1 MLKRMFRY
9 NRFFSLLFIISFT
22 ASFIIIYYGLDMNR
36 KIDDVM
42 TVRTQSVYAYEY
54 SIYGEPK
61 DESSGVPKWD
71 YDKGI
76 IIIPESLTIGDGG
89 VERDDVRI
97 IYAQNEELREPYWS
111 ISGLEGEMTGGC
123 LLGEGL
129 TKYEFDKGGAK
140 YVKVGGVDIKVLGYL
155 TSNTFDGEDRRCIL
169 FWEGLP
175 EEDKAELLPIL
186 NCYHF
191 KYVSNT
197 FDMEAEFSDWAE
209 AFLEKSGGY
218 EDLEDKTDPLEIGD
232 GFFVVMPYYKKMFVA
247 MIIFCFI
254 NGAFLAFVWGRS
266 HRYEFVLKRILG
278 LSRGKIFSD
287 ILGNLFLYEALSIG
301 IAGLL
306 TLLYEVL
313 FHNGINIWFRNFI
326 SGFGLLALLFG
337 VAGVLLGLISILPAS
352 RLRPADVLKPAE

>member
-1 MLKRMFRY
+1 M
-9 NRFFSLLFIISFT
+9 
-22 ASFIIIYYGLDMNR
+22 
-36 KIDDVM
+36 
-42 TVRTQSVYAYEY
+42 QSVYAYEY
-54 SIYGEPK
+54 VMDGELK
-61 DESSGVPKWD
+61 DKSSGVTKWD

-76 IIIPESLTIGDGG
+76 IIIQESLTIGDGG
-89 VERDDVRI
+89 VARDDVKI

-129 TKYEFDKGGAK
+129 TKYEFDKGVAK

-175 EEDKAELLPIL
+175 AEDKEELLPIL
-186 NCYHF
+186 NCNQF

-197 FDMEAEFSDWAE
+197 FDMEAEFSDWTE
-209 AFLEKSGGY
+209 AFLEKSGGD
-218 EDLEDKTDPLEIGD
+218 EGFDDKTDPLEIGD

-278 LSRGKIFSD
+278 LSTGKIFSD
-287 ILGNLFLYEALSIG
+287 ILGNLFLYEALSL
-301 IAGLL
+301 GLSGL
-306 TLLYEVL
+306 MTLLYEVL
-313 FHNGINIWFRNFI
+313 FRKGIYIWFRNFI

-337 VAGVLLGLISILPAS
+337 VAGILLGLVSVLPAS

>member
-9 NRFFSLLFIISFT
+9 NRFFSLLFMISFT
-22 ASFIIIYYGLDMNR
+22 ASFIIIYYGLDINR
-36 KIDDVM
+36 KFDDVM
-42 TVRTQSVYAYEY
+42 AVRRQSVYAYKLG
-54 SIYGEPK
+54 IHGELK
-61 DESSGVPKWD
+61 DSSAGVPKWD
-71 YDKGI
+71 YDKGNI
-76 IIIPESLTIGDGG
+76 IRRTTFNIGEGAVDNDAVDIIW
-89 VERDDVRI
+89 
-97 IYAQNEELREPYWS
+97 AQNEELREPYRM
-111 ISGLEGEMTGGC
+111 ISDLDSGKPGGC
-123 LLGEGL
+123 LIGDGL
-129 TKYEFDKGGAK
+129 TKRVFDKDGAK
-140 YVKVGGVDIKVLGYL
+140 YIKLEGVDIKVLGYL
-155 TSNTFDGEDRRCIL
+155 LSETFDGEDRRCIL
-169 FWEGLP
+169 FWEGLSDD
-175 EEDKAELLPIL
+175 DKAKLLL
-186 NCYHF
+186 LLDYQHYE
-191 KYVSNT
+191 YVSNT
-197 FDMEAEFSDWAE
+197 SDMEDEFRSWAE
-209 AFLEKSGGY
+209 SFLEKESMS
-218 EDLEDKTDPLEIGD
+218 EDLPDLDPLERSD
-232 GFFVVMPYYKKMFVA
+232 GFLQLMPYYKKMFVV

-266 HRYEFVLKRILG
+266 HRYEFVLKRVLG